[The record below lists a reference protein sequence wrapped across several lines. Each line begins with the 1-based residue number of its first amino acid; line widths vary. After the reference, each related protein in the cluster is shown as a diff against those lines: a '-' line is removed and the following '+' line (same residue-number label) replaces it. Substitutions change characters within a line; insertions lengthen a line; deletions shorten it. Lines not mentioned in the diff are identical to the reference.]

1 MKNLILPIVFFCIS
15 IKIGAQNNT
24 NPNGGSTP
32 VSNPTLQSATSN
44 SNNSNSG
51 VNANGNPGT
60 ILNSSSNSSSG
71 GFKTPTPPLEPG
83 TRLNSTGTN
92 EVIPVAANPN
102 NSGNIN
108 KNGTPPIQ
116 PIVPANNSRIPTR
129 AELDKIAHIDSM
141 VRAIDRRREI
151 AVKDKNRKLKP
162 PSKLKKPQ

>member
-1 MKNLILPIVFFCIS
+1 MKNLTLVMVFFWVS
-15 IKIGAQNNT
+15 INTEAQNNT

-92 EVIPVAANPN
+92 EVIPVPANPN

-108 KNGTPPIQ
+108 KTGTPPVQ
-116 PIVPANNSRIPTR
+116 PVVPVNNSAIPTR
-129 AELDKIAHIDSM
+129 AELDKNAHIDSM
-141 VRAIDRRREI
+141 VRAIDRRREM
-151 AVKDKNRKLKP
+151 AVKNKPRKLKQ
-162 PSKLKKPQ
+162 PSKLKKAQ